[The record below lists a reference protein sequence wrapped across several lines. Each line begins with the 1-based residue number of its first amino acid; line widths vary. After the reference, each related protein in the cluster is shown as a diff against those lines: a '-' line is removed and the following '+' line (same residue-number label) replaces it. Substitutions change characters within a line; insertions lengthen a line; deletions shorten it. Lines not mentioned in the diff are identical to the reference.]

1 MGYRKFVDRDEQPW
15 EVRDKYRSEWYF
27 EPLPGNVSPRATVE
41 PPGYEKDPFEMSD
54 QELQKLLDSAGR
66 DRGRSGSR
74 SGDGAAERPKKKSP
88 FLD

>member
-1 MGYRKFVDRDEQPW
+1 MGYRKFVDRDERPW

-27 EPLPGNVSPRATVE
+27 EPLPGNASPRTTVQ

-54 QELQKLLDSAGR
+54 QELQKLLDSGSG
-66 DRGRSGSR
+66 GRSG
-74 SGDGAAERPKKKSP
+74 GAAADRPKKKSP

>member
-27 EPLPGNVSPRATVE
+27 APLPGNSSETKPVQ

-54 QELQKLLDSAGR
+54 QELQKLLDSAGG
-66 DRGRSGSR
+66 GRSG
-74 SGDGAAERPKKKSP
+74 GAAAGRPKKKSP